1 MACFASRYL
10 WPFSES
16 EWCVQCRPWLGKGVF
31 GLKSRSKLVPN
42 DWSGQI
48 IIAISVTTRAL
59 NFGSWGLGK
68 SHLFQGNLAWW
79 NFLTWAVWSRMYW
92 FQQNTNLAAWS
103 LQSPQMLPTFYGSSS
118 LLKQWGTKGNA
129 ALWWWWETKFANG
142 SWDANCR
149 FATLDLNTHYIRSVD
164 GQK

>member
-1 MACFASRYL
+1 MFFGGASFMACFASRYL

-79 NFLTWAVWSRMYW
+79 NFLTWA
-92 FQQNTNLAAWS
+92 S
-103 LQSPQMLPTFYGSSS
+103 LVQDVLVSTEHKSCSLKPTKPPDASNI
-118 LLKQWGTKGNA
+118 LWKQFSVETMRNQRQCCFMVMMGN
-129 ALWWWWETKFANG
+129 KV
-142 SWDANCR
+142 C
-149 FATLDLNTHYIRSVD
+149 
-164 GQK
+164 